1 MDQGTPLANGDDAP
15 ADHAPAPG
23 GDADVMPTD
32 GGGPGD
38 APGGDAGSA
47 LSWNTLRN
55 PFYAHDAWSVKD
67 VAVSYGPDGV
77 IHVYF
82 SAFFMDAGMERCH
95 VAQTST
101 RDLRTFTPAV
111 VIFDGQSVGWIGM
124 CSADVQRICGT
135 NLVTFNPTREASPP
149 PKHVFFAAAAE
160 LNT

>member
-1 MDQGTPLANGDDAP
+1 MDQGTPLANGDDAR

-23 GDADVMPTD
+23 RDADVMPTD
-32 GGGPGD
+32 GGGPSD

-82 SAFFMDAGMERCH
+82 SAFFMDAGMERSP
-95 VAQTST
+95 VAQTSP
-101 RDLRTFTPAV
+101 RALLTFAPPGVDCA
-111 VIFDGQSVGWIGM
+111 GQSDRAVGN
-124 CSADVQRICGT
+124 CSPR
-135 NLVTFNPTREASPP
+135 R
-149 PKHVFFAAAAE
+149 
-160 LNT
+160 